1 MADSENKSDKSKN
14 LDQQSSQS
22 ASDEVGQKNDLVDKE
37 NAPLP
42 QSSSA
47 EDELDSHRQKPLP
60 NDLRVDTSNAIINA
74 QPSYAGS
81 QKMSSTNKPASIAS
95 SAARSQHQSLITKT
109 NDGIKRTEL
118 PTDTRPDRKQR
129 PEDLKRA
136 KYLTTAP
143 ITEESEKDEKSKT
156 KKSLKKKPP
165 TCWVTTSW
173 ILTWWAP
180 PFMLRTFGIKDKNMQ
195 QAWREKVALVQVIIF
210 LCAIV
215 GFLTFGFNAT
225 VCGRQPNRIRPTGV
239 EYNHI
244 VISGR
249 AFDLKSFRHPTPV
262 ADMPGS
268 GDLQELGVGGRDLSF
283 LFQTVNYNCKG
294 ILKPIQEDDDKG
306 NVANYFPCVTLDRYN
321 PKVNSTDNPQR
332 NGCHIS
338 TKARIALRRLEVVGD
353 VYYNWTDIQK
363 PGTSLVAFNGN
374 VLDLSR
380 LRYLTPNIPLPIQ
393 VAQIVGPGSAF
404 IGRDAT
410 YWLSTTADR
419 LQIGKCLT
427 DILKVGVV
435 DTRSTGCIISDIV
448 LWVSLAV
455 ILGVVLI
462 RFLLALVF
470 GWFVSWKLGS
480 IREESDEDRK
490 KRQEQVL
497 EWEMNNIEEMHYPR
511 TQSIASIP
519 TVVTAKPV
527 ASSEFENRN
536 SLVGSY
542 PLTNEELSSV
552 SQSLAA
558 VNSPQTLPPVPK
570 KKLFPST
577 SRFTQPNS
585 PRSLN
590 SARTFDTPATMFEQ
604 QANLSNT
611 ASPNISH
618 TRSSQFIQ
626 NFEDGLGNPLQNGS
640 AANLQVQ
647 LQYNFNFNLIHT
659 FMVVTCY
666 SEGEEGLR
674 TTLDSLANT
683 DYPCSHKMLLVIC
696 DGIITGS
703 GNGSS
708 TPDIVLSMMKD
719 DIVPRDQVM
728 PSSYVA
734 IADGM
739 KRHNMAKVYA
749 GYYSYS
755 TESTNGS
762 EVIPEDQQQR
772 VPMIVIVKCGTE
784 AEAKDKKPG
793 NRGKR
798 DSQVI
803 LMNTMQKVYYGE
815 RMCDLEY
822 QFCKAIVKLTGHHP
836 SRFETCLM
844 VDADTKV
851 YPDSLARMIA
861 CMSRD
866 PYIMGLCGETK
877 IANKSDSWVT
887 AIQVFEYYI
896 SHHMSKAFESIFGG
910 VTCLPGCFCMY
921 RIIAPKGDRYVPIF
935 CSSDI
940 VEMYCENVVD
950 TLHKKNLLLLGEDRY
965 LTTLMLRTFPKRK
978 MIFVPQAVCKTV
990 VPDTFEVLLS
1000 QRRRWI
1006 NSTVHNL
1013 LELVLI
1019 RDLCGTFCF
1028 SMQFVVFMEL
1038 VGTVVL
1044 PAAISFTLYL
1054 IVISFF
1060 VTPVPIIPL
1069 LLLAAILGL
1078 PAVLIALTTRKM
1090 VYIGWM
1096 GVYLLSLPIWNF
1108 ILPAYAYWH
1117 FDDFSWGQTRM
1128 VEGATTEKKEDHGR
1142 REGEFDSTGIV
1153 MRRFEDWAKQERK
1166 LLAKERMASSTLIRN
1181 YHH

>member
-1 MADSENKSDKSKN
+1 MNQSENNSD
-14 LDQQSSQS
+14 DQQTK
-22 ASDEVGQKNDLVDKE
+22 DIKKKTN
-37 NAPLP
+37 
-42 QSSSA
+42 
-47 EDELDSHRQKPLP
+47 
-60 NDLRVDTSNAIINA
+60 LRVDTSDVS
-74 QPSYAGS
+74 QQQQGS
-81 QKMSSTNKPASIAS
+81 QHIKPITPLSASKSYTNSINNNNGS
-95 SAARSQHQSLITKT
+95 KS
-109 NDGIKRTEL
+109 NKRFEL
-118 PTDTRPDRKQR
+118 PSDTRPERTQR
-129 PEDLKRA
+129 PEDLRRA
-136 KYLTTAP
+136 QYLVATLQHSKDTD
-143 ITEESEKDEKSKT
+143 KDEDENNKESPEAKSK
-156 KKSLKKKPP
+156 KKKIKRKPP
-165 TCWVTTSW
+165 TCWVTISW

-180 PFMLRTFGIKDKNMQ
+180 PFMLKTFGIKDKGMQ
-195 QAWREKVALVQVIIF
+195 QAWREKVSLVQIIIF

-225 VCGRQPNRIRPTGV
+225 VCGRQANRIRPTGV
-239 EYNHI
+239 EYSHI

-262 ADMPGS
+262 IGMPGS

-294 ILKPIQEDDDKG
+294 ILNPIQADDEKG
-306 NVANYFPCVTLDRYN
+306 NVANYFPCVTLDRN
-321 PKVNSTDNPQR
+321 KPSINSTDNPER
-332 NGCHIS
+332 HGCHIS
-338 TKARIALRRLEVVGD
+338 TKSRLALRRLEVIGD

-380 LRYLTPNIPLPIQ
+380 LRYLTPNIPLPVS

-462 RFLLALVF
+462 RFFLALMF

-480 IREESDEDRK
+480 IREETDEDRR
-490 KRQEQVL
+490 KRQENVL
-497 EWEMNNIEEMHYPR
+497 AWEMNNAEEMHYPR
-511 TQSIASIP
+511 TQSISSIP
-519 TVVTAKPV
+519 VNSVVTQTGPAV
-527 ASSEFENRN
+527 
-536 SLVGSY
+536 LT
-542 PLTNEELSSV
+542 PLT
-552 SQSLAA
+552 AA
-558 VNSPQTLPPVPK
+558 DVRKVFGTDDVLQSPQVQK
-570 KKLFPST
+570 AKRRFFPTT

-585 PRSLN
+585 PRSINGSGQFGTPSSL
-590 SARTFDTPATMFEQ
+590 FDG
-604 QANLSNT
+604 NYSNIG
-611 ASPNISH
+611 SPMAP
-618 TRSSQFIQ
+618 RSSF
-626 NFEDGLGNPLQNGS
+626 GLP
-640 AANLQVQ
+640 QVGEGCVASN
-647 LQYNFNFNLIHT
+647 YNFNFDLIHT

-683 DYPCSHKMLLVIC
+683 DYPYTHKLLLVIC

-719 DIVPRDQVM
+719 DLVPREQVQ

-734 IADGM
+734 IADGA

-749 GYYSYS
+749 GYYSYNQDTS
-755 TESTNGS
+755 SHLG
-762 EVIPEDQQQR
+762 VVPEEQQQN

-784 AEAKDKKPG
+784 AEATDKKPG

-836 SRFETCLM
+836 SIFETCLM

-965 LTTLMLRTFPKRK
+965 LTTLMLRAFPKRK
-978 MIFVPQAVCKTV
+978 MMFVPQAVCKTV
-990 VPDTFEVLLS
+990 VPDTFSVLLS

-1044 PAAISFTLYL
+1044 PAAISFTIYL
-1054 IVISFF
+1054 IIISFF

-1078 PAVLIALTTRKM
+1078 PAILIAFTTRKM
-1090 VYIGWM
+1090 VYVGWM
-1096 GVYLLSLPIWNF
+1096 CVYLLSLPIWNF
-1108 ILPAYAYWH
+1108 VLPAYAYWH
-1117 FDDFSWGQTRM
+1117 FDDFSWGQTRV
-1128 VEGATTEKKEDHGR
+1128 VEGGEKKEDHGR
-1142 REGEFDSTGIV
+1142 REGEFDSTGIT
-1153 MRRFEDWAKQERK
+1153 MRRFEEWARYERK
-1166 LLAKERMASSTLIRN
+1166 LLAEERMSSSTVARN
-1181 YHH
+1181 YPKVYYGH